1 MPKSDVFRN
10 SRVTSKSKLPKLR
23 TLCSSD
29 PEILAD
35 PVSPLF
41 QLAYDIMRA
50 ASQQFYASPASGER
64 NIMQYQQ
71 RQGHKPK
78 DPRPRSRWPIKT
90 ATELHSLPGLT
101 IATWKLKKSAHIC
114 LWHVVK
120 KFRTSRAR
128 PKSGPCFWDG
138 NLRNSGQKTRPR
150 DPLLIPRSIF
160 AFFPEF
166 ASTQILEQDHI
177 IAELL

>member
-50 ASQQFYASPASGER
+50 SSQQFYASPASGER

-90 ATELHSLPGLT
+90 ANELHSLPGWT
-101 IATWKLKKSAHIC
+101 IAT
-114 LWHVVK
+114 
-120 KFRTSRAR
+120 
-128 PKSGPCFWDG
+128 
-138 NLRNSGQKTRPR
+138 
-150 DPLLIPRSIF
+150 
-160 AFFPEF
+160 
-166 ASTQILEQDHI
+166 
-177 IAELL
+177 